1 MLLDRAVPSCS
12 PRDPSSFSVALALR
26 RLPFLALT
34 CTMTASE
41 SEELLICA
49 SASLR
54 RRRSS
59 SASTSSSL
67 ELAVD
72 VVLPLHR
79 LPSCAIPRMC
89 TEGGEELL
97 RDSLSYIAGP
107 ETGTRADAGMSTC
120 GAEQPPEKAGWRCQ
134 HDPLRARIAAR
145 HAHTRTRIRTC
156 TQTRTCARTL
166 RTRRRQ
172 AQMPTFERGMPIRSL
187 DGEQGRERLLRP
199 GARRFVLRASAAPN
213 SWSRELCRLP
223 DSCQRHRA
231 CPARACGG
239 LLTSGN

>member
-1 MLLDRAVPSCS
+1 MLPPACGGVAPPLHLPHPRWSWPLTSCCPSTVCHRVPSRACAPRVAKSCCVTRFRTLQGRRQARERMLACPRAGLSS
-12 PRDPSSFSVALALR
+12 PQR
-26 RLPFLALT
+26 RQVGGVSTTLCAH
-34 CTMTASE
+34 AS
-41 SEELLICA
+41 
-49 SASLR
+49 R
-54 RRRSS
+54 R
-59 SASTSSSL
+59 
-67 ELAVD
+67 
-72 VVLPLHR
+72 
-79 LPSCAIPRMC
+79 
-89 TEGGEELL
+89 
-97 RDSLSYIAGP
+97 
-107 ETGTRADAGMSTC
+107 GTHT
-120 GAEQPPEKAGWRCQ
+120 
-134 HDPLRARIAAR
+134 
-145 HAHTRTRIRTC
+145 HAHAYALVRKRA
-156 TQTRTCARTL
+156 RTCARTL